1 MEREMGN
8 VRSYTLEEKR
18 HALEVADAIGVNA
31 AAGKLGIPGG
41 TLSQWRWNVRQ
52 GNLVFRTEASEGGEA
67 DPDQELREK
76 EAVVD
81 VAASSPAE
89 AQKAKRVARVYT
101 PSERARALEVA
112 ETKGVTAA
120 SRELGISRWTI
131 YEWLRKLSKARAGEA
146 VENPLAGPDTD
157 PRVERDR
164 RILEEWRKHP
174 GLGPSQVRNQ
184 LRRKGLKTSTNTVR
198 RVMEEEG
205 YTPPKVKRDR
215 VRDDRYEAV
224 RPNQLWHLDF
234 LHRYV
239 HKQQVFILL
248 VVDDFSRFI
257 VGWSIW
263 EVERAE
269 AVLTTFEGAMARH
282 GRPEMV
288 MSDGGS
294 AFYAWKGIARF
305 TTFLEELG
313 CDQMIATRPQLNG
326 KNEVL
331 NANVQKELF
340 STEVFLDLGQLQRR
354 LDAWVSFYNCRRTH
368 HALGGLLVP
377 ADRYFGRAEE
387 VLAQV
392 EAGRSPEGVGEPIS
406 LAERALDLL
415 KVSSE
420 QGEVSVTL
428 MGQRVWPPAP

>member
-1 MEREMGN
+1 MEREMGRGRRYSQ
-8 VRSYTLEEKR
+8 VERR
-18 HALEVADAIGVNA
+18 HALEVADAVGVNA
-31 AAGKLGIPGG
+31 AARKLGIPEG
-41 TLSQWRWNVRQ
+41 TLSVWRFKVRQ
-52 GNLVFRTEASEGGEA
+52 GELVFPAEEAEASGGEVVEEA
-67 DPDQELREK
+67 RE
-76 EAVVD
+76 VPVD
-81 VAASSPAE
+81 SPE
-89 AQKAKRVARVYT
+89 EPPAQGAKAGRVARVYT
-101 PSERARALEVA
+101 PSERARALELVA
-112 ETKGVTAA
+112 SKGVSAA
-120 SRELGISRWTI
+120 SRELGISRWTL
-131 YEWLRKLSKARAGEA
+131 YEWRRKVARANAGEA

-198 RVMEEEG
+198 RVMVEAG
-205 YTPPKVKRDR
+205 YAPPRVKRDR
-215 VRDDRYEAV
+215 VSDDRYEAV

-239 HKQQVFILL
+239 HKQKVFVLL

-257 VGWSIW
+257 VGHSVW

-269 AVLTTFEGAMARH
+269 AVLQTFESAVTRH

-305 TTFLEELG
+305 TSLLEELG
-313 CDQMIATRPQLNG
+313 CDQMIAQRPQLNG

-340 STEVFLDLGQLQRR
+340 ATEVFLDLGQLQRR
-354 LDAWVSFYNCRRTH
+354 LDAWVAFYNLRRTH

-377 ADRYFGRAEE
+377 ADRYFGRADE

-392 EAGRSPEGVGEPIS
+392 EAGRSPEGVGEPVC
-406 LAERALDLL
+406 LAERVLDLL
-415 KVSSE
+415 KVTSE
-420 QGEVSVTL
+420 RGEVSVTL
-428 MGQRVWPPAP
+428 MGRRVWPPAA